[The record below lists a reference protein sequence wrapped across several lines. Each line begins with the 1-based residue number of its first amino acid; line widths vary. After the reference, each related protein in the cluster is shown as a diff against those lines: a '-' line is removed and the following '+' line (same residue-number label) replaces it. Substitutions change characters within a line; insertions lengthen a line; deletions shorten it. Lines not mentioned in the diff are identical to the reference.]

1 MKIRLTIGKLMIEIE
16 SESEEVKIEREVV
29 HDPSQTT
36 LEAFKRPIVVSTS
49 NHKGR
54 PKGARDLQPREP
66 SHCST
71 CGAVHRKASMRRAG
85 ADGRP
90 HCIECD
96 PNVVRWV

>member
-1 MKIRLTIGKLMIEIE
+1 MIEIE
-16 SESEEVKIEREVV
+16 TENEEVVIERENEIVI
-29 HDPSQTT
+29 DPNQTT
-36 LEAFKRPIVVSTS
+36 LEAFKRPIVVTTT
-49 NHKGR
+49 NNKGR

-96 PNVVRWV
+96 PAVVRWV